1 MISGLSRLGDDDLA
15 LAPIWFEYGNALLAK
30 EEDSPSDDLLGAAAA
45 EAKRQA
51 RNIFPSPQ
59 ETNED
64 GSGNE
69 VEEEEEVDD
78 VEGPEVTVPHMGP
91 NGESANSQSAPADD
105 QDGSDMEIA
114 WEALEV
120 HFHPAVSQVTV
131 PAPDTV
137 HLTAPVTENS
147 VTQDTEKAVADARE
161 ISDELS
167 ETITALELELRNTA
181 VTASSSSWGQGVT
194 TIGFGAAP
202 QASAFPSSTSSSIR
216 TATTISSNLPHDVTP
231 STLAPPA
238 PATSSVAFPSQT
250 SSSGIQVKKKVKPT
264 VGAASPGKLGLAT
277 VSSSA
282 AAVISPVTVTSTS
295 VPSGVTVCGSGANR
309 SSSSSVGAIVEG
321 ENNDER
327 VAVDILVGS
336 KRSREVE
343 GQGVD
348 SGDSKRERVIE
359 Q

>member
-1 MISGLSRLGDDDLA
+1 MA

-120 HFHPAVSQVTV
+120 HFCIIFS
-131 PAPDTV
+131 
-137 HLTAPVTENS
+137 
-147 VTQDTEKAVADARE
+147 
-161 ISDELS
+161 
-167 ETITALELELRNTA
+167 
-181 VTASSSSWGQGVT
+181 
-194 TIGFGAAP
+194 
-202 QASAFPSSTSSSIR
+202 
-216 TATTISSNLPHDVTP
+216 LP
-231 STLAPPA
+231 
-238 PATSSVAFPSQT
+238 
-250 SSSGIQVKKKVKPT
+250 
-264 VGAASPGKLGLAT
+264 
-277 VSSSA
+277 
-282 AAVISPVTVTSTS
+282 
-295 VPSGVTVCGSGANR
+295 
-309 SSSSSVGAIVEG
+309 
-321 ENNDER
+321 
-327 VAVDILVGS
+327 
-336 KRSREVE
+336 
-343 GQGVD
+343 
-348 SGDSKRERVIE
+348 
-359 Q
+359 